1 MTSSRIQS
9 LQAIQILDSRG
20 LPTIQVTISVT
31 NPSDPIDNKVYWA
44 KSSVPSGASTGTWE
58 ALELRDND
66 ANNYGGKG
74 VSMAINNINTIIA
87 PKLIG
92 NRYDRAMQVDELMIE
107 LDGTPNESKLGAN
120 SILAVSNAV
129 HRAMAKV
136 SKQELFQY
144 LRSEYFDQFGED
156 YQMPRLMS
164 NIINGGAH
172 ADSGLDVQ
180 EFMVVP
186 NSGDLRTDVKI
197 ASEIYHRLK
206 ADLHKA
212 GQITSLGDEGG
223 FAPKLATSV
232 EALDLITRSVQEAG
246 YAKQCNIALD
256 VASSELL
263 DSQTQ
268 MYRIDG
274 QNLSAGELVKHYNSL
289 ITKYDI
295 ISIEDGLA
303 EDDIAGWQ
311 IAKRELT
318 ADLWQIGDDLFV
330 TNSKRFQ
337 ELALGSNV
345 ANGILIKPNQIG
357 TILETVQVINLA
369 LSNNYITAIS
379 HRSGETTDTL
389 ISDLAVAC
397 NSKFI
402 KLGAPARGERV
413 VKYNRLLEIAEL
425 I

>member
-1 MTSSRIQS
+1 MTSARIQS

-74 VSMAINNINTIIA
+74 VSTAINNINTIIA

-107 LDGTPNESKLGAN
+107 LDGTPNKSKLGAN
-120 SILAVSNAV
+120 SILAVSNAI

-263 DSQTQ
+263 DPQTQ

-274 QNLSAGELVKHYNSL
+274 QNLTAGELVKHYNSL

-345 ANGILIKPNQIG
+345 GNGILIKPNQIG
-357 TILETVQVINLA
+357 TVLETVQVK
-369 LSNNYITAIS
+369 SS
-379 HRSGETTDTL
+379 L
-389 ISDLAVAC
+389 IQ
-397 NSKFI
+397 
-402 KLGAPARGERV
+402 
-413 VKYNRLLEIAEL
+413 
-425 I
+425 